1 MTDRRGTSCQPH
13 RRPAG
18 PRRWATPWAG
28 PCQAG
33 AAWLRRGPTSQQQ
46 RQQNQVLL
54 CQTTSPAVAQQFWE
68 QRDERLSDG
77 RFEGRL
83 LAVTVIFSDTCD
95 FTAPAERLKPAELLA
110 WFNRDMALWVP
121 AITKRGGKVNCASR
135 L

>member
-1 MTDRRGTSCQPH
+1 M
-13 RRPAG
+13 
-18 PRRWATPWAG
+18 
-28 PCQAG
+28 
-33 AAWLRRGPTSQQQ
+33 
-46 RQQNQVLL
+46 
-54 CQTTSPAVAQQFWE
+54 AQQFWE

-121 AITKRGGKVNCASR
+121 AITSRGVGALGQPAGEGRKEPLDVWELRGSAPAALPASPHP
-135 L
+135 